1 MKRDE
6 ILSPGHEAKL
16 IALVEDEHL
25 PDGFR
30 PLVAEADREVHVLQ
44 AGCICGWRSSRFTAP
59 PGTRWVDLGIAI
71 FAVYYPQA
79 STLLMRLWRWH
90 LSEPM
95 SSGDETGGGEH
106 HARNPPRRRRPRSR
120 RR

>member
-6 ILSPGHEAKL
+6 IRSPGHEAKL
-16 IALVEDEHL
+16 IALVEEENL

-59 PGTRWVDLGIAI
+59 PGTRWVDLGVAI
-71 FAVYYPQA
+71 HPLYLRQA

-95 SSGDETGGGEH
+95 TSGDETRAGGHNEP
-106 HARNPPRRRRPRSR
+106 RPPPRRRPRLR